1 MDNQVKNLKLNVT
14 NIKSY
19 LISSNKE
26 LRKLRVQKK
35 ELFFKLEKQRELRAE
50 ETRVESKNLG
60 IGARFSRLASVV
72 TAPARNIFDQIL
84 DFFGLIALG
93 ILVQKLPAII
103 AKIEEFFNSDFIKS
117 VGNVLT
123 TIGTGFQKLGELIN
137 LLTPQKQKEIDQD
150 LKAIEKEA
158 DDGLKMADQSD
169 KDISQL
175 EKELSK

>member
-84 DFFGLIALG
+84 DFFGYG
-93 ILVQKLPAII
+93 PP
-103 AKIEEFFNSDFIKS
+103 
-117 VGNVLT
+117 T
-123 TIGTGFQKLGELIN
+123 T
-137 LLTPQKQKEIDQD
+137 
-150 LKAIEKEA
+150 
-158 DDGLKMADQSD
+158 S
-169 KDISQL
+169 
-175 EKELSK
+175 LSKARHAITSRGSK